1 MASSDE
7 LAASIHA
14 LAEEASVLSKVIIRN
29 CNQHGKSK
37 LFGYLRRASK
47 TAAGYLSVSDVLALS
62 EKAEQ
67 CLRSK
72 TSVRDLHAA
81 AHALQQLRCMLRSS
95 GEVVFCSLKAYAL
108 LHQSLRKKLYVPLFS
123 VLLGLCARLTIAASG
138 VYQHA
143 DRQCSYV
150 ASHLRSVVAT
160 HRQHAPLL
168 KAVLQMDSSQAAPG
182 ATHAPKVSSSTVQ
195 QLLQQPQ
202 SAWADALSL
211 MEEEIE
217 VLNESSEPDNKIL
230 LLEASGETGETFS
243 AAASSSSNVT
253 GGTISSENNAEGKPK
268 KHKLSQEWADSSRED
283 VKDKNRKKGKY
294 KSATAASVDSPA
306 LALHTDVFRGS
317 AAALSPSTAFKSIK
331 SSKKE
336 RKEVETDKPKKKKK
350 KNPPAAAMDS
360 ASDDIIDAIFGV

>member
-7 LAASIHA
+7 IAASIHA

-47 TAAGYLSVSDVLALS
+47 TATGYLSVSDVLALS

-123 VLLGLCARLTIAASG
+123 VLLALCARLTIAASG

-168 KAVLQMDSSQAAPG
+168 KAVLQTDSSQAAPG

-195 QLLQQPQ
+195 QLLQKPQ

-211 MEEEIE
+211 MEEDIE
-217 VLNESSEPDNKIL
+217 VLNESSELGTKIL
-230 LLEASGETGETFS
+230 PLEASDETFS
-243 AAASSSSNVT
+243 TAANSSSSSSVT
-253 GGTISSENNAEGKPK
+253 GGTISSENNAKGKLK
-268 KHKLSQEWADSSRED
+268 KYKLSQELVDSSRED

-294 KSATAASVDSPA
+294 KSATASVDSPA

-317 AAALSPSTAFKSIK
+317 AAPLSPSTAFKSVK

-350 KNPPAAAMDS
+350 KKNPPAAAMDS
-360 ASDDIIDAIFGV
+360 AIDDIDAIFGV

>member
-182 ATHAPKVSSSTVQ
+182 ASHAPKVNSSTVQ

-202 SAWADALSL
+202 SAWADSLSL

-230 LLEASGETGETFS
+230 LLEAAFS
-243 AAASSSSNVT
+243 AASSSSSVT

-294 KSATAASVDSPA
+294 KYKSATASVDSPA

-317 AAALSPSTAFKSIK
+317 AAALSPSTAFKSVK

-350 KNPPAAAMDS
+350 KKTPPAAAMDS